1 MKNGRKGTRKLCPM
15 VYKIL
20 FFLWH
25 LSSTT
30 LITNSWMIPIAISI
44 KHSSTL
50 MSSDVLTAS
59 LIVASLHFTIGI
71 GVMVNDHKNK
81 ENEMTRK
88 ARRSVIW
95 IPVFIDFILSLRLLN
110 LIVRLLNINYC
121 FPTHLVLLS
130 PSIMCISHTLRKS
143 HRRIHF
149 EIFNRKLGTCLIM
162 LEIEWFIIKGI

>member
-1 MKNGRKGTRKLCPM
+1 
-15 VYKIL
+15 
-20 FFLWH
+20 
-25 LSSTT
+25 
-30 LITNSWMIPIAISI
+30 
-44 KHSSTL
+44 

-59 LIVASLHFTIGI
+59 LIVVSLHFRTGL
-71 GVMVNDHKNK
+71 GVMINDHKNK

-130 PSIMCISHTLRKS
+130 PSIHAHLANVT
-143 HRRIHF
+143 
-149 EIFNRKLGTCLIM
+149 
-162 LEIEWFIIKGI
+162 